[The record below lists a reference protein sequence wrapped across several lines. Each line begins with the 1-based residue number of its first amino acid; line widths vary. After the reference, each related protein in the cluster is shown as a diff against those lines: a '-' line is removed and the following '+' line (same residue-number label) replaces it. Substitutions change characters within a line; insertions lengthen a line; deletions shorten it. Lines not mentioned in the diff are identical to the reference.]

1 MLVVTSE
8 QLHSLGALGLER
20 FKEGVVTHLA
30 EYFPMR
36 LELSGETGL
45 WSLASEGVQRAAAYG
60 LTSEAAMRSFCEALA
75 GGGIGVD
82 EDPMFADICD
92 PLFDRAVGDDIARA
106 DAVHGALWDF
116 VEQAYGEDAECLMH
130 AAGRMRAWLRP
141 SCPVVH
147 ASEQAVLAHLEEI
160 FPEKFAAVEEAAA
173 TVFYRQCVKHAARD
187 GFRQPG
193 AICIYVTAAFVVG
206 FGFYRDPIF
215 SVPAA
220 AQLAALDGITDHAER
235 TRLLRQAVNAFSD
248 KLLATAYAECVAA

>member
-8 QLHSLGALGLER
+8 QLRRLGALGLER
-20 FKEGVVTHLA
+20 FKDGLVAHLA

-45 WSLASEGVQRAAAYG
+45 RSLANEGVQRAAAYG
-60 LTSEAAMRSFCEALA
+60 LTSEAAMRSFCEVLA
-75 GGGIGVD
+75 GGGIGID

-92 PLFDRAVGDDIARA
+92 PLFDRRMGDDIARV

-130 AAGRMRAWLRP
+130 ATDRMRAWLRP

-147 ASEQAVLAHLEEI
+147 ASEQAILAHLEEI
-160 FPEKFAAVEEAAA
+160 FPEKFAAVEETAA
-173 TVFYRQCVKHAARD
+173 TAFYRQCVKRAARD

-193 AICIYVTAAFVVG
+193 AICIYVTAAFVAG
-206 FGFYRDPIF
+206 FGFYRDPMF
-215 SVPAA
+215 SVPVA
-220 AQLAALDGITDHAER
+220 AQLVALNGITDHAER
-235 TRLLRQAVNAFSD
+235 TGLLREAVKAFSD
-248 KLLATAYAECVAA
+248 KLLATAYADRVAA